1 MFPKVF
7 KILLNSSTEVL
18 DLTKQ
23 GRLFQMSLPLKCTE
37 FVPYTI
43 DFADGNNRE
52 DHFLRNDSQCF
63 LNFEGNSFSL
73 QNIQFK
79 GTFQPAIFNANNRN
93 TKKRC
98 EICSKL
104 TIKILE
110 QRYWG
115 CFGVYIVNFEQILH
129 LLLVFLLLTLSR

>member
-1 MFPKVF
+1 M
-7 KILLNSSTEVL
+7 N
-18 DLTKQ
+18 
-23 GRLFQMSLPLKCTE
+23 LPLKCTE

-93 TKKRC
+93 TKKMF
-98 EICSKL
+98 K
-104 TIKILE
+104 
-110 QRYWG
+110 
-115 CFGVYIVNFEQILH
+115 VNYKDTRAT
-129 LLLVFLLLTLSR
+129 LLGLLWCLYC